1 MPIFNRAYRLTLQI
15 DKVLKTY
22 QELNV
27 GEQSLKIDF
36 EVDMSAG
43 GSFSKGNLTIT
54 GLKQN
59 DIAFLATNFTKEGA
73 FKDSMV
79 ELEVGYKDNTALILS
94 GNISKSEANFTS
106 PDQSLKLEV
115 MSAFSQSGKDP
126 VSNSISKNATFRDI
140 CNLVALNNKLTLKY
154 DNTIPNKVIGDYS
167 YRGTPYQQI
176 QKLREYMPND
186 VDITIKNNTL
196 EVVNAIKKG
205 TISFIISSE
214 TGMIGTPSPT
224 NIGCVVRTLL
234 NPNIQV
240 NDFVELKSSK
250 IKQLDG
256 DYRVIELKHRG
267 SNRGDLYETL
277 LTLRNV

>member
-43 GSFSKGNLTIT
+43 GTFSKGNLTIT
-54 GLKQN
+54 GLNQN

-73 FKDSMV
+73 FKDSKV
-79 ELEVGYKDNTALILS
+79 ELEVGYKDNISLILS

-106 PDQSLKLEV
+106 PDQSLRLEV
-115 MSAFSQSGKDP
+115 TSAFQSGGAY
-126 VSNSISKNATFRDI
+126 VSNSLSKNATFKDI

-167 YRGTPYQQI
+167 YKGTPYQQI

-186 VDITIKNNTL
+186 VNITIKNNTL
-196 EVVNAIKKG
+196 EVINAIKQG
-205 TISFIISSE
+205 SISFIISSD

-224 NIGCVVRTLL
+224 NIGCIVKTLL

-240 NDFVELKSSK
+240 NDFVELKSAK
-250 IKQLDG
+250 IKQLNG